1 MLSGRKVKVK
11 VKMKMNKLQKKIL
24 VILLLLC
31 LLTPIGILLPAF
43 FNTGDAWGE
52 WSAQTVKELVG
63 YVPKGLEKY
72 SDIWKAPLTDYSVK
86 REDSSIVH
94 RSGYYLVSGI
104 IGATITYIAM
114 LLITG
119 LIIRNGE

>member
-1 MLSGRKVKVK
+1 MLSGRKVK

-52 WSAQTVKELVG
+52 WSAQTIKELVG
-63 YVPKGLEKY
+63 YVPKGLAKY
-72 SDIWKAPLTDYSVK
+72 SDVWKAPLPDYSVK

-94 RSGYYLVSGI
+94 RSGFYLVSGI